1 MRYRTKEELIAG
13 VQELQEIDD
22 QVYAVLERYFNK
34 YDLSP
39 NITDVMDQLDMH
51 SEMEVFQSEMRLIS
65 AGCLLSERSG
75 LVLIPL
81 ISPEEARN
89 WCETDDFCREEC
101 EQKLELLIVEYACRN
116 NGDFP
121 TIADILKHYE
131 RSALYPVIEERAVS
145 YICSSYELTNQIPPR
160 VRLGESHK
168 ESLRRAISSMKSG
181 YRLKAV

>member
-51 SEMEVFQSEMRLIS
+51 SEMEVFQS
-65 AGCLLSERSG
+65 
-75 LVLIPL
+75 
-81 ISPEEARN
+81 